1 MVKIKAKL
9 FLISIVMLIFVTS
22 VAYASRQALEF
33 SDVDVKVGSK
43 TDKNLRNGETISD
56 EAEPGDA
63 VEFRV
68 EVKNNYTSAENLDIE
83 NIQINVRIE
92 SIDDGDDLEEEAS
105 DFDVRPGSDKRVTL
119 RFQVPLEVDED
130 DFDVVIEAEGEDEN
144 GTDQDIRMSLKL
156 EVDKESHRLIL
167 TRNTLTPAEIS
178 CSRKNVQ
185 VGVSLLNIGTEDE
198 EDAKVHI
205 LSADL
210 GVDIE
215 ENIGELEAE
224 PFEDTSKFSRTYS
237 FNVPADA
244 ESDSYPVTIR
254 ALYDDDRR
262 KAEETV
268 TLTVNDCPTAKAQQ
282 TTTDSKQGKEE
293 EQDLSS
299 TAFQEDRTTSV
310 ILQQIPPGT
319 IASTEGLFSGN
330 GFIVAVIIA
339 EIIAVVVGIILIVSL
354 VTRRG

>member
-9 FLISIVMLIFVTS
+9 MIISILMIILLAGI
-22 VAYASRQALEF
+22 AHASRQALVF

-63 VEFRV
+63 VEVRV

-83 NIQINVRIE
+83 NVQVTVRIE

-105 DFDVRPGSDKRVTL
+105 DFDVI
-119 RFQVPLEVDED
+119 
-130 DFDVVIEAEGEDEN
+130 IEAEGEDEN

-167 TRNTLTPAEIS
+167 TRNTLSPAEVS

-185 VGVSLLNIGTEDE
+185 VGVGLLNIGTEDE
-198 EDAKVHI
+198 ENVNVHI
-205 LSADL
+205 LNADL
-210 GVDIE
+210 GVDIK
-215 ENIGELEAE
+215 ENIGDLEAE
-224 PFEDTSKFSRTYS
+224 PFEDTSKFLKTYT
-237 FNVPADA
+237 FNVPNSA
-244 ESDSYPVTIR
+244 ESGSYPVTIR

-262 KAEETV
+262 KAEETA
-268 TLTVNDCPTAKAQQ
+268 TLTVSDCSTTKTQQ
-282 TTTDSKQGKEE
+282 TTGDSSKDKEE

-299 TAFQEDRTTSV
+299 ASSQEDKITSV
-310 ILQQIPPGT
+310 FVQQVPLDT
-319 IASTEGLFSGN
+319 TVSTEGFFKGN
-330 GFIVAVIIA
+330 GFIIAVIIA

-354 VTRRG
+354 VARRG